1 MPCCLYGLNS
11 GKRSYMEYYL
21 HLVLNGLVIGSIYSL
36 VALGFVII
44 YKATK
49 VVNFA
54 QGELV
59 MFGAYICFA
68 LTVQMG
74 LPFLVSFFM
83 TLIFSVILGL
93 SLERVI
99 LRPMIGEP
107 VISVIMVTIGLS
119 TVLKAVIQL
128 FWGTQVRVY
137 PQVLPADPVWI
148 LGLPVAP
155 VYIAAFCLS
164 VILFV
169 VFSLFFKYSTM
180 GIAMRATAFD
190 QQAAQSMGIGVKN
203 IFAMSWCI
211 AAVVS
216 SIGGII
222 LGNINGI
229 TPQLGH
235 LGLKVFPAVILGGLD
250 SLLGAALGGLIIGVL
265 ENVSDGLAQQ
275 FLGLAGFREVA
286 AYFILVIILMI
297 KPYGLFGTHEIER
310 V

>member
-1 MPCCLYGLNS
+1 
-11 GKRSYMEYYL
+11 MEYYL

-83 TLIFSVILGL
+83 TLIFSIILGL
-93 SLERVI
+93 CLERVV

-137 PQVLPADPVWI
+137 PQVLPTDPVWI

>member
-1 MPCCLYGLNS
+1 
-11 GKRSYMEYYL
+11 MEYYL
-21 HLVLNGLVIGSIYSL
+21 HLLINGLVVGSIYSL

-59 MFGAYICFA
+59 MVGAYVCFA
-68 LTVQMG
+68 LTVQAHI
-74 LPFLVSFFM
+74 PFIYSFLL
-83 TLIFSVILGL
+83 TLLFSVILGL
-93 SLERVI
+93 CVERLI
-99 LRPMIGEP
+99 LRPLIGEP
-107 VISVIMVTIGLS
+107 IISVIMVTIGLS
-119 TVLKAVIQL
+119 SVLKAIVQVI
-128 FWGTQVRVY
+128 WGTQIKVY
-137 PQVLPADPVWI
+137 PQVLPNDPIMI

-155 VYIAAFCLS
+155 VYIAAFVLS
-164 VILFV
+164 ALLFTI
-169 VFSLFFKYSTM
+169 FSLFFKFSSL

-190 QQAAQSMGIGVKN
+190 QQAAQSMGIGIKN
-203 IFAMSWCI
+203 IFALSWCI
-211 AAVVS
+211 ACIVS

-229 TPQLGH
+229 NSQLGA

-265 ENVSDGLAQQ
+265 ENISEGLAKE
-275 FLGLAGFREVA
+275 FLNLGGFKEVA
-286 AYFILVIILMI
+286 SFIILIVILMV
-297 KPYGLFGTHEIER
+297 KPYGLFGSKEVER

>member
-137 PQVLPADPVWI
+137 PQVLPTDPVWI

>member
-1 MPCCLYGLNS
+1 
-11 GKRSYMEYYL
+11 MEYYL